1 MEVSLFTPLIAFA
14 AGLLSC
20 VSPCVLPLVPAYI
33 GNLSGV
39 AADGQQLSAVSRARV
54 MSHSVAFVLGFMLVF
69 VTLGASVGFVG
80 YAVRDQQGLMRQAG
94 GLFMIAMGMH
104 TAGVIRLP
112 FLERTFTPV
121 SETPTVALQQA
132 GYARSVGLGSAMAAG
147 WTPCLGPTLGGIL
160 TLAAASGTAWTA
172 TGLLLAYAAG
182 LAVPFLLAGLAIDR
196 AQSIMRRLRP
206 VMPFVAAA
214 SGVVLILA
222 GVLLYTNA
230 LARFNRFFTFTG
242 PGANV

>member
-20 VSPCVLPLVPAYI
+20 VSPCVLPLVPAYV

-39 AADGQQLSAVSRARV
+39 AAGQPMSAASRARV
-54 MSHSVAFVLGFMLVF
+54 MTHSVAFVLGFMLVF
-69 VTLGASVGFVG
+69 ITLGASVGFVG
-80 YAVRDQQGLMRQAG
+80 YAVRDQQDLMRKFG

-112 FLERTFTPV
+112 FLERTFASGSDATA
-121 SETPTVALQQA
+121 VALHNV

-147 WTPCLGPTLGGIL
+147 WTPCLGPTLGAIL

-182 LAVPFLLAGLAIDR
+182 LAVPFLLAGFAIDR

-206 VMPFVAAA
+206 VMPFVTIA
-214 SGVVLILA
+214 SGVILMLA

-230 LARFNRFFTFTG
+230 LARFNRYFQFTG
-242 PGANV
+242 PGANL